1 MEFGTTTMQF
11 ILALVFVLALIGVL
25 AAVARRMGLGYGPAA
40 KGGRRRL
47 AVSEVVAL
55 DGKRKLVLVRRDST
69 EHLVILG
76 PNSETLI
83 ESAIAEPGT
92 SFASAVSEATA
103 RPETVSTKK
112 PTPAR
117 KPKRRSTAAKT
128 ASDADAS
135 SAAMALPV
143 EKQP

>member
-1 MEFGTTTMQF
+1 MDFGTTTMQF
-11 ILALVFVLALIGVL
+11 VLALVFVLALIGVL

-55 DGKRKLVLVRRDST
+55 DAKRKLVLVRRDSM

-83 ESAIAEPGT
+83 ESAIAGPGA
-92 SFASAVSEATA
+92 SFAAAVAEAA
-103 RPETVSTKK
+103 PEPEKK

-117 KPKRRSTAAKT
+117 IPAEKKT
-128 ASDADAS
+128 APAP
-135 SAAMALPV
+135 ALAG
-143 EKQP
+143 EDRA

>member
-1 MEFGTTTMQF
+1 MDFGTTTMQF

-25 AAVARRMGLGYGPAA
+25 AAVARRMGLGYGPAVRGA
-40 KGGRRRL
+40 RRRL

-83 ESAIAEPGT
+83 ESAITGPGA
-92 SFASAVSEATA
+92 SFAATVSEVTGEPAPKSK
-103 RPETVSTKK
+103 PE
-112 PTPAR
+112 A
-117 KPKRRSTAAKT
+117 KPKTRRTAAANKT
-128 ASDADAS
+128 TPVPAL
-135 SAAMALPV
+135 AA
-143 EKQP
+143 EDQK

>member
-1 MEFGTTTMQF
+1 MDFGTSTMQF

-25 AAVARRMGLGYGPAA
+25 AAVARRMGLGYGPAVR
-40 KGGRRRL
+40 GGRRRL

-83 ESAIAEPGT
+83 ESAITKPGPN
-92 SFASAVSEATA
+92 FASEVSK
-103 RPETVSTKK
+103 VGDQ
-112 PTPAR
+112 PAR
-117 KPKRRSTAAKT
+117 GPNPVPVPLPASEPKLKTRWMARDKRPKPIP
-128 ASDADAS
+128 
-135 SAAMALPV
+135 ALA
-143 EKQP
+143 EEDQT

>member
-1 MEFGTTTMQF
+1 MDFGTSTMQF

-25 AAVARRMGLGYGPAA
+25 AAVARRMGLGYGPAV

-83 ESAIAEPGT
+83 ESAITRPGP
-92 SFASAVSEATA
+92 SFASEVSKVGDRPA
-103 RPETVSTKK
+103 RV
-112 PTPAR
+112 PTPVPVMPSASAPKPRRLAR
-117 KPKRRSTAAKT
+117 DKRPKPDPAHAGEEET
-128 ASDADAS
+128 
-135 SAAMALPV
+135 
-143 EKQP
+143 

>member
-1 MEFGTTTMQF
+1 MELGTSTMQF
-11 ILALVFVLALIGVL
+11 ILALVFVLALIGVV
-25 AAVARRMGLGYGPAA
+25 AAVARRMGLGYGPAV

-83 ESAIAEPGT
+83 ESAIAEPRAT
-92 SFASAVSEATA
+92 FATAVSVAAAEATTDPA
-103 RPETVSTKK
+103 SIPAPK
-112 PTPAR
+112 PKTRKNPAR
-117 KPKRRSTAAKT
+117 KKA
-128 ASDADAS
+128 
-135 SAAMALPV
+135 
-143 EKQP
+143 QPEAPIAEEAQQ

>member
-25 AAVARRMGLGYGPAA
+25 AAVARRMGFGYGPAT
-40 KGGRRRL
+40 KGARRRL

-83 ESAIAEPGT
+83 EGSIAEAGA
-92 SFASAVSEATA
+92 SFATQVSATTAKPAADAATLPSA
-103 RPETVSTKK
+103 P
-112 PTPAR
+112 
-117 KPKRRSTAAKT
+117 KPKTRRTRTRKGAEREMPVAE
-128 ASDADAS
+128 DAG
-135 SAAMALPV
+135 
-143 EKQP
+143 Q

>member
-25 AAVARRMGLGYGPAA
+25 AAVARRMGLGYGPSA

-55 DGKRKLVLVRRDST
+55 DAKRKLVLVRRDNI

-76 PNSETLI
+76 HNSETLI
-83 ESAIAEPGT
+83 ESAIAEPGA
-92 SFASAVSEATA
+92 SFAAAVSEIAA
-103 RPETVSTKK
+103 QPE
-112 PTPAR
+112 A
-117 KPKRRSTAAKT
+117 
-128 ASDADAS
+128 
-135 SAAMALPV
+135 ALPA

>member
-47 AVSEVVAL
+47 AVSEVIAL

-83 ESAIAEPGT
+83 ESAIAEPGA
-92 SFASAVSEATA
+92 SFATAVSVAATE
-103 RPETVSTKK
+103 PEVD
-112 PTPAR
+112 PASIPAP
-117 KPKRRSTAAKT
+117 KPKLKTRRTSPPKKAE
-128 ASDADAS
+128 SEI
-135 SAAMALPV
+135 PV
-143 EKQP
+143 AEEARQ

>member
-1 MEFGTTTMQF
+1 MDYGTTTMQF

-25 AAVARRMGLGYGPAA
+25 AAVARRMGLGHGPMA

-83 ESAIAEPGT
+83 ESAIAEPET
-92 SFASAVSEATA
+92 SFATAVSEAT
-103 RPETVSTKK
+103 RQ
-112 PTPAR
+112 PA
-117 KPKRRSTAAKT
+117 
-128 ASDADAS
+128 
-135 SAAMALPV
+135 LQV
-143 EKQP
+143 EKQQ

>member
-1 MEFGTTTMQF
+1 MDFGTSTMQF

-25 AAVARRMGLGYGPAA
+25 AAVARRMGLGYGPAV

-83 ESAIAEPGT
+83 ESAITQPGP
-92 SFASAVSEATA
+92 SFASEVSKVGDQ
-103 RPETVSTKK
+103 TVRG
-112 PTPAR
+112 PTPFPVMPSASAP
-117 KPKRRSTAAKT
+117 KPKTRRLARNKGPKPNPAHAEEEET
-128 ASDADAS
+128 
-135 SAAMALPV
+135 
-143 EKQP
+143 

>member
-1 MEFGTTTMQF
+1 MDFGTSTMQF

-25 AAVARRMGLGYGPAA
+25 AAVARRMGLGYGPAVR
-40 KGGRRRL
+40 GERRRL

-83 ESAIAEPGT
+83 ESAITQPAA
-92 SFASAVSEATA
+92 SFASEVAKVGDQPA
-103 RPETVSTKK
+103 RE
-112 PTPAR
+112 PTPKPAAESKPRRTAAR
-117 KPKRRSTAAKT
+117 KKARQIAVLAGEDQT
-128 ASDADAS
+128 
-135 SAAMALPV
+135 
-143 EKQP
+143 

>member
-25 AAVARRMGLGYGPAA
+25 AAVARRMGLGYGPAVR
-40 KGGRRRL
+40 GGRRRL

-83 ESAIAEPGT
+83 ESAITEPGT
-92 SFASAVSEATA
+92 SFASAVSEAAAEPGTESS
-103 RPETVSTKK
+103 PK
-112 PTPAR
+112 PIPAP
-117 KPKRRSTAAKT
+117 KPKRKRAAANNSAEPT
-128 ASDADAS
+128 ASLAEGTS
-135 SAAMALPV
+135 
-143 EKQP
+143 Q